1 MLLTG
6 WTWVGLLC
14 CILYI
19 KKCNLPLVVTL
30 VFCFDAFRCVGAVDL
45 CHSGSLCWSW
55 PCFPLD
61 APVYMLTWA
70 RGAQLRREDGI
81 HIPRFVVRRTL
92 KGHLSLQLSLLMSK
106 VPRGGGAAGCS
117 DLRTPQAPALALPD
131 NQMGQIVSLSATRE
145 DRANSLIW
153 SLLMESLEGNF
164 CHFVLPLFPS
174 PLLPNWKFPL
184 LSVTKP
190 SPTGEAEI

>member
-1 MLLTG
+1 MHFTVLVLFDVLWTCATVAHCAGPDPAFLWMPLFTCLHELGAHSWDVKMAFTLKDLLYG
-6 WTWVGLLC
+6 GLL
-14 CILYI
+14 L
-19 KKCNLPLVVTL
+19 
-30 VFCFDAFRCVGAVDL
+30 
-45 CHSGSLCWSW
+45 
-55 PCFPLD
+55 
-61 APVYMLTWA
+61 
-70 RGAQLRREDGI
+70 
-81 HIPRFVVRRTL
+81 
-92 KGHLSLQLSLLMSK
+92 LSLLMSK

-117 DLRTPQAPALALPD
+117 DLRTPQAPALASPD
-131 NQMGQIVSLSATRE
+131 NQMGQIVSLSASRE